1 MSRRED
7 AKRLGR
13 TLSHLRPEQA
23 AHRARLRSQKLAL
36 SRRPALFEQ
45 RWTREVP
52 DDAGWPAGFVPVDA
66 MDVPQSV
73 TVADL
78 AAHRF
83 TLVGESHCVDDPGG
97 WRPTD
102 RSQLFRYTLHYFE
115 WAWALAADAD
125 GGTPANGRAV
135 FADLW
140 RSWRAGTTFGQW
152 DEWSPYVV
160 ALRSWVL
167 CGVFDQLVRG
177 SDIEADVRE
186 QIGLHAGFVAANLE
200 LDVGGNHLI
209 KNLKALI
216 GLGVFLD
223 DEKLIGRGRE
233 LLQHE
238 IERQVLADGG
248 HYERSPSYHCQVLGD
263 LIDVGRLLK
272 ASNQPQVVGLED
284 AVTRMRRWLG
294 VMRMPDGDVP
304 LFGDATLVGLP
315 RIDALGPIPR
325 VHPEGS
331 DTLTHLADSGYVV
344 CRPSERLHVIIDVG
358 PPCPPD
364 LPAHAQAGCLAF
376 VAAVDG
382 ERAIVDT
389 GVSTYVGQRR
399 AYERAT
405 KAHNTVE
412 VGEVDQTEVWSSFR
426 AGRLATPTVHGV
438 RDDGDVLV
446 VEASHDGYRHLHGAP
461 THRRRFEISTDRIV
475 LRDSVDGEG
484 FHRLF
489 SRLFLAPGIEV
500 ELTEDGVGDDVTGA
514 PFAHIGT
521 TVAGAKVPAW
531 IVFASVAQS
540 FGAREACRSVWW
552 EIWDDLPQQFVT
564 EIHLGD
570 PHQSIESGM
579 P

>member
-1 MSRRED
+1 MSRKED

-13 TLSHLRPEQA
+13 TLSHLRPGQA

-36 SRRPALFEQ
+36 SRTPALFEQ
-45 RWTREVP
+45 RWAREVA
-52 DDAGWPAGFVPVDA
+52 DEAEWPAGFVPVDA
-66 MDVPQSV
+66 IDVPKLA

-83 TLVGESHCVDDPGG
+83 TLVGETHGVDDEGG
-97 WRPTD
+97 WRPDD

-115 WAWALAADAD
+115 WAWALAGGSGD
-125 GGTPANGRAV
+125 GTPENSRAV

-160 ALRSWVL
+160 ALRGWVL

-177 SDIEADVRE
+177 SDIEDDVRQ

-200 LDVGGNHLI
+200 LDVGGNHLV

-216 GLGVFLD
+216 GLGVFLE
-223 DEKLIGRGRE
+223 DEKLVGRGRE
-233 LLQHE
+233 LLQKE

-263 LIDVGRLLK
+263 LVDVGRLLK
-272 ASNQPQVVGLED
+272 ASDRPQVTGLED

-304 LFGDATLVGLP
+304 LFGDATLVGLS
-315 RIDALGPIPR
+315 RIDVLGPIPR
-325 VHPEGS
+325 VRPEGS
-331 DTLTHLADSGYVV
+331 DPLTHLADSGYVV
-344 CRPSERLHVIIDVG
+344 CKPSERLHVIIDVG
-358 PPCPPD
+358 QPCPPD

-399 AYERAT
+399 EYERAT

-412 VGEVDQTEVWSSFR
+412 VAEVDQTEVWSSFR
-426 AGRLATPTVHGV
+426 AGRLATPTVHEVGEE
-438 RDDGDVLV
+438 DGVLV
-446 VEASHDGYRHLHGAP
+446 IEASHDGYRYLNGAP
-461 THRRRFEISTDRIV
+461 THRRRFEISADRII

-489 SRLFLAPGIEV
+489 SRLFLAPGIDA
-500 ELTEDGVGDDVTGA
+500 ELNEDGQGSDVVS
-514 PFAHIGT
+514 PRFKHIGT
-521 TVAGAKVPAW
+521 TCDGEKVPAW
-531 IVFASVAQS
+531 IVFASVSQS
-540 FGAREACRSVWW
+540 FGERVACRSLWW
-552 EIWDDLPQQFVT
+552 EIWEDLPQEFVT
-564 EIHLGD
+564 EIVLAD
-570 PHQSIESGM
+570 PIESNESSM
-579 P
+579 A

>member
-1 MSRRED
+1 MSRKEN

-36 SRRPALFEQ
+36 SRRPALFER
-45 RWTREVP
+45 RWMRAVSG
-52 DDAGWPAGFVPVDA
+52 DAGWPDGFKPIDA
-66 MDVPQSV
+66 IDSPQMCS
-73 TVADL
+73 ADDL
-78 AAHRF
+78 ADHRF
-83 TLVGESHCVDDPGG
+83 TLVGETHCIDNQGG
-97 WRPTD
+97 WRSDD

-115 WAWALAADAD
+115 WAWTLAADPD
-125 GGTPANGRAV
+125 NGAAV
-135 FADLW
+135 FTDLW

-160 ALRSWVL
+160 ALRAWAL
-167 CGVFDQLVRG
+167 CGVFDSLVGG
-177 SDIEADVRE
+177 SDIEDDVRQ

-216 GLGVFLD
+216 GLGVFVG
-223 DEKLIGRGRE
+223 DEDLIERGRA
-233 LLQHE
+233 LLAQQ
-238 IERQVLADGG
+238 IDRQVLADGG

-272 ASNQPQVVGLED
+272 VTDQPQVFGLED

-294 VMRMPDGDVP
+294 AMRLPDGDVP

-325 VHPEGS
+325 MLPERP
-331 DTLTHLADSGYVV
+331 DPLTHLVESGYVV
-344 CRPSERLHVIIDVG
+344 CRPDDRLHVIIDVG

-376 VAAVDG
+376 VASVDG
-382 ERAIVDT
+382 KRTIVDT

-399 AYERAT
+399 EYERAT

-426 AGRLATPTVHGV
+426 AGRLATPTVHDVHEKDGV
-438 RDDGDVLV
+438 FIVD
-446 VEASHDGYRHLHGAP
+446 ASHDGYRHLPGAP
-461 THRRRFEISTDRIV
+461 THRRRFEITADKIV
-475 LRDSVDGEG
+475 LRDSVSGEG

-489 SRLFLAPGIEV
+489 SRLFLAPGIDA
-500 ELTEDGVGDDVTGA
+500 ELNEDGQGPDVVTSFGRVGTKC
-514 PFAHIGT
+514 
-521 TVAGAKVPAW
+521 AGEKVPAW
-531 IVFASVAQS
+531 IVYASVSQS
-540 FGAREACRSVWW
+540 FGERVACRSLWW
-552 EIWDDLPQQFVT
+552 EIWEDLPQRFVT
-564 EIHLGD
+564 EIVLGGPID
-570 PHQSIESGM
+570 SSESSM
-579 P
+579 A

>member
-1 MSRRED
+1 MSRKED
-7 AKRLGR
+7 AKRLAR

-36 SRRPALFEQ
+36 SRGPAMFER
-45 RWTREVP
+45 RWTRDVS
-52 DDAGWPAGFVPVDA
+52 DDARWPAGFEPIDA
-66 MDVPQSV
+66 
-73 TVADL
+73 ADPPALGSISEL
-78 AAHRF
+78 ADHRF
-83 TLVGESHCVDDPGG
+83 SLVGESHCIDDAGG
-97 WRPTD
+97 WRPD
-102 RSQLFRYTLHYFE
+102 ERSQLFRYSLHYFE
-115 WAWALAADAD
+115 WAWTLAAEPDVGA
-125 GGTPANGRAV
+125 PV

-140 RSWRAGTTFGQW
+140 RSWRRGTTFGQW

-160 ALRSWVL
+160 SLRAWVL
-167 CGVFDQLVRG
+167 CGVFESLVRG
-177 SDIEADVRE
+177 SDIEDDVRE

-216 GLGVFLD
+216 GLGIFVGD
-223 DEKLIGRGRE
+223 DELVERGRS
-233 LLQHE
+233 LLAAE
-238 IERQVLADGG
+238 IERQVLPDGG

-263 LIDVGRLLK
+263 LIDVRRVLR
-272 ASNQPQVVGLED
+272 ASNQTQVAGLED

-294 VMRMPDGDVP
+294 AMRMPDGDVP
-304 LFGDATLVGLP
+304 LFGDATLVGLA

-325 VHPEGS
+325 VRPEGS
-331 DTLTHLADSGYVV
+331 DPLTHLAESGYVV
-344 CRPSERLHVIIDVG
+344 CRPDDRLHVIVDVG

-382 ERAIVDT
+382 KRAIVDT
-389 GVSTYVGQRR
+389 GVSTYVGDRR

-426 AGRLATPTVHGV
+426 AGRLATPTVHDVYEKG
-438 RDDGDVLV
+438 GVLV
-446 VEASHDGYRHLHGAP
+446 VDASHDGYHHLDGAP
-461 THRRRFEISTDRIV
+461 THRRRFEIGDGRIV

-489 SRLFLAPGIEV
+489 SRLFLAPGIDA
-500 ELTEDGVGDDVTGA
+500 ELNEDGQGPDVVSS
-514 PFAHIGT
+514 FANFST
-521 TVAGAKVPAW
+521 SCAGEKVPAW

-540 FGAREACRSVWW
+540 FGERVACRSLWW
-552 EIWDDLPQQFVT
+552 EIWEDLPQQFVT
-564 EIHLGD
+564 EIVLGEPNRSD
-570 PHQSIESGM
+570 ESGT